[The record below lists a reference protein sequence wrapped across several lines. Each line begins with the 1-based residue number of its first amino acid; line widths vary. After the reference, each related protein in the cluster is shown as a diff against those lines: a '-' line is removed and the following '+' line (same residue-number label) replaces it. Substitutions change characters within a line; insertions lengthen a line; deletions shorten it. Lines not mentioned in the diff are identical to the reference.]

1 MQSPE
6 RLKLLLVLTAA
17 DIRAVGPKVWNGWK
31 AALLRELYYSA
42 IDVMTGGLS
51 AEPRDTRIA
60 EAQAA
65 ARALLPEFSDEDFAA
80 FASRG
85 YPFYWL
91 SLDAETHARHARLM
105 REAEASGAPLTVAEA
120 GRYGARGDRDHALHG
135 RPSRPV
141 LAHRRRAGGLRRQYR
156 RRQDHDDVERHGA
169 RHAVGAGPGRH
180 AVRPPGQARQAA
192 PSCSRTC

>member
-1 MQSPE
+1 MSNTAFKRDIGDPQTIQTFVERVQSPE

-42 IDVMTGGLS
+42 MDMMTGGLS

-80 FASRG
+80 FASPRLSVLLAVARRRDACKARAADARG
-85 YPFYWL
+85 RGERR
-91 SLDAETHARHARLM
+91 AVER
-105 REAEASGAPLTVAEA
+105 AEA
-120 GRYGARGDRDHALHG
+120 GR
-135 RPSRPV
+135 
-141 LAHRRRAGGLRRQYR
+141 
-156 RRQDHDDVERHGA
+156 
-169 RHAVGAGPGRH
+169 
-180 AVRPPGQARQAA
+180 
-192 PSCSRTC
+192 